1 MDMIEDG
8 LEPFDSEEELMGHS
22 NDVTHT
28 VR

>member
-8 LEPFDSEEELMGHS
+8 LEPFDSEEEPMGHS